1 MDTLVV
7 GMREGLGRGWDGRGI
22 ERSKVGRL
30 EGREGRKRNR
40 EEERERYGLIH
51 EGWVGS
57 KDTWRGGRE
66 VGMEGGREGMEAG

>member
-1 MDTLVV
+1 MVQWYSLLQSMVIINIPFYVWSIRCHLYRDDSMDTLVV

-40 EEERERYGLIH
+40 EE
-51 EGWVGS
+51 
-57 KDTWRGGRE
+57 RGR
-66 VGMEGGREGMEAG
+66 